1 MLPSDDE
8 YLKTGVFAMA
18 KNRLPWLLIMMILS
32 TITGMI
38 ITHFEGILS
47 SAAGVGVALM
57 ASVPMLMG
65 TGGNCG
71 SQASTLAIRGLAL
84 GEIEIKDILRVL
96 WKEVRVALMLGLILA
111 ILNYVRMVFLTDA
124 TQAVALTVSL
134 AMFVTV
140 IIAKALGC
148 TLPLLAKT
156 IHLDPALMA
165 SPIITTLVDAASLTV
180 LFTIATRVLH
190 IG

>member
-1 MLPSDDE
+1 MATF
-8 YLKTGVFAMA
+8 TG
-18 KNRLPWLLIMMILS
+18 L
-32 TITGMI
+32 I
-38 ITHFEGILS
+38 ITYFEDVLS
-47 SAAGVGVALM
+47 SAAGIGVTLT
-57 ASVPMLMG
+57 ASIPLLMG

-96 WKEVRVALMLGLILA
+96 WKEVRVAMMMGLILA
-111 ILNYVRMVFLTDA
+111 VLNYLRMIFMTDA
-124 TQAVALTVSL
+124 TQAVAITVSL

-140 IIAKALGC
+140 IIAKALGG

-156 IHLDPALMA
+156 VHLDPALMA